1 MDLILWRHAEAEE
14 GWDDLER
21 KLTAKGQR
29 QAEKMAKWLTHQVSG
44 RNVQLIAS
52 GARRSQQTLAAF
64 SKDFLVDPRLNP
76 GASAAAYLNSCGW
89 PSTWDGVVIMVGHQ
103 PEIGR
108 VASLALTGREVDWAV
123 KKGAI
128 WWLRQRP
135 GPDGPQTSLRVMMTP
150 QML

>member
-1 MDLILWRHAEAEE
+1 MDLILWRHAEAED
-14 GWDDLER
+14 GFDDLDR
-21 KLTAKGQR
+21 KLTAKGLR
-29 QAEKMAKWLTHQVSG
+29 QAEKMARWLTPQLHG
-44 RNVQLIAS
+44 RSVQLIAS

-76 GASAAAYLNSCGW
+76 GTSAAAYLNCCGW
-89 PSTWDGVVIMVGHQ
+89 PSAWNGVVILVGHQ

-108 VASLALTGREVDWAV
+108 VASLALTGREVEWTV

-135 GPDGPQTSLRVMMTP
+135 GPEGPQTTLRVMMTP

>member
-1 MDLILWRHAEAEE
+1 MDIILWRHAEAED
-14 GWDDLER
+14 GWSDLDR

-29 QAEKMAKWLTHQVSG
+29 QAEKMAKWLKRQLRGKTPT
-44 RNVQLIAS
+44 LIAS

-64 SKDFLVDPRLNP
+64 SREYQVDVQLNP
-76 GASAAAYLNSCGW
+76 GASVAAYLAAQHGE
-89 PSTWDGVVIMVGHQ
+89 GLVVIVGHQ

-108 VASLALTGREVDWAV
+108 VASLLLSGREVEWTV

-128 WWLRQRP
+128 WWLQQREDEE
-135 GPDGPQTSLRVMMTP
+135 GVRYFLRAMMTP